1 MSVEATRT
9 QLERIERLPFVRR
22 IDPIQTFRRG
32 EPEGVERLPSSK
44 PSSGLS
50 DYGIAYD
57 QAAQLRVPELHDLGY
72 TGKGIR
78 ICLLDTGYEYTHHQA
93 FQRLTVIATRDFIH
107 GDAEVAD
114 ELGQDAGDTQGPQH
128 THGTQTLS
136 VIGGYDPGRFIGI
149 AYDAEFILGK
159 TENVASET
167 PIEED
172 FWVAGVEWADSLGA
186 DVVSSSLGYN
196 TWDAGMGSDY
206 TLDDLDGETA
216 KTTRAAAI
224 AVAKGIVVVA
234 SAGNEGNDTW
244 QKVLTPADGK
254 DVIAVGAIDHQG
266 FRAPFSSLGPTADG
280 RVKPDVV
287 ALGVGV
293 WVVDVVSPAGYVQRN
308 GTSFS
313 CPLVSGVCAL
323 LLQAHP
329 EWTPTQV
336 GRALRETARD
346 LGPADPDTLYGWG
359 VVDALAAVNFEGDST
374 LVPDEPALPG
384 EVIDGIVVYPP
395 FPNPSSGEV
404 YFPFKLSG
412 DTSRRLYVGLEVF
425 TPSGELVARVGPQ
438 LFYGGRYEKWGL
450 VWNGENGEYTR
461 FEERSLHDRDSTV
474 SPGIYFYRLDF
485 EGKMVVGKIAV
496 VR

>member
-1 MSVEATRT
+1 
-9 QLERIERLPFVRR
+9 
-22 IDPIQTFRRG
+22 
-32 EPEGVERLPSSK
+32 
-44 PSSGLS
+44 
-50 DYGIAYD
+50 
-57 QAAQLRVPELHDLGY
+57 
-72 TGKGIR
+72 
-78 ICLLDTGYEYTHHQA
+78 CLLDTGYDYRRHQA
-93 FQRLTVIATRDFIH
+93 FQKLDVIATRDFLH
-107 GDAEVAD
+107 GDTEVAD
-114 ELGQDAGDTQGPQH
+114 EVGQDVGDTQGPQH
-128 THGTQTLS
+128 AHGTQTLS
-136 VIGGYDPGRFIGI
+136 VIGGYDPGRFVGI
-149 AYDAEFILGK
+149 AYDAEFMLGK

-186 DVVSSSLGYN
+186 DIVSSSLGYN
-196 TWDAGMGSDY
+196 TWDPGTGSDY
-206 TLDDLDGETA
+206 TLDDLNGETA

-224 AVAKGIVVVA
+224 AIRKGVVVVA
-234 SAGNEGNDTW
+234 SAGNEGNDAW

-254 DVIAVGAIDHQG
+254 DVVAVGAIDSQG

-280 RVKPDVV
+280 RMKPDVV

-293 WVVDVVSPAGYVQRN
+293 WAVDVVSPAGYVQRN

-329 EWTPTQV
+329 EWTPVHV

-359 VVDALAAVNFEGDST
+359 VVDALAAANFESDST
-374 LVPDEPALPG
+374 LVPDEPELPG

-404 YFPFKLSG
+404 YFPFKHSG
-412 DTSRRLYVGLEVF
+412 DTHVGLEVF

-438 LFYGGRYEKWGL
+438 SFYGGRYEKWGL
-450 VWNGENGEYTR
+450 VWNGENGEYNR
-461 FEERSLHDRDSTV
+461 LDERPLRDRDSTV

-485 EGKMVVGKIAV
+485 EGKMVVGKVAL